1 MKTNDKNFEVP
12 DTVEISPETD
22 DNIGKNRFKL
32 ESAKRNLKTRLLST
46 VVLLILLLGFV
57 CSGAIYTSLKTAN
70 IGNPE
75 IASYFSI
82 ILTVVLT
89 GLCIYEMNKV
99 MGFKFWY
106 YQVLIITISIL
117 LLLFPSKYNLYNFS
131 FYTEL
136 SLETWFQTWQ
146 FPVIITVY
154 LLITIII
161 SVSDKRI
168 DTKNALINFI
178 MTLIIILA
186 LKAFSITSLALDNNL
201 ARFSFNT
208 IVWIWMMI
216 ILSDSFQYLGGMR
229 FGKTKLCPSISPKK
243 TWEGALIGMGTA
255 AFTGIVFAM
264 IFQFVKPLQNFQPL
278 REPMQSLGDKTIAL
292 EIIIYLLLAIVFPI
306 IGLFGD
312 LLFSWVKRVVKIKDY
327 SNLIPGH
334 GGALDRMDSILFS
347 LFILFIFIS
356 CLPV

>member
-1 MKTNDKNFEVP
+1 MKTKDKDFEVTE
-12 DTVEISPETD
+12 TVEVSPEVEE
-22 DNIGKNRFKL
+22 NIGKNRFKL
-32 ESAKRNLKTRLLST
+32 DSAKRNLKTRLLST
-46 VVLLILLLGFV
+46 IVLLFLLLGFV
-57 CSGAIYTSLKTAN
+57 CCGAIYTSLKTSN

-82 ILTVVLT
+82 ILTVILT
-89 GLCIYEMNKV
+89 VICIFEMNKV

-106 YQVLIITISIL
+106 YQVLIITISII
-117 LLLFPSKYNLYNFS
+117 LLLFPTKYSLYNFS
-131 FYTEL
+131 FYNEL
-136 SLETWFQTWQ
+136 NLVTWLQSWQ
-146 FPVIITVY
+146 FPIIITVY
-154 LLITIII
+154 LLVTIVI

-168 DTKNALINFI
+168 NTKNALINFI
-178 MTLIIILA
+178 MTLIIIFA
-186 LKAFSITSLALDNNL
+186 LKAFSITSLSLDNNL

-208 IVWIWMMI
+208 IVWIWMMM

-229 FGKTKLCPSISPKK
+229 FGKTKLSPNISPKK

-255 AFTGIVFAM
+255 AIIGIIFAM
-264 IFQFVKPLQNFQPL
+264 VFQFVKPLQNFQPL
-278 REPMQSLGDKTIAL
+278 REPMQALGDKTIAL
-292 EIIIYLLLAIVFPI
+292 EIIVYILLALVFPI

-312 LLFSWVKRVVKIKDY
+312 LLFSWIKRVVKIKDY

-334 GGALDRMDSILFS
+334 GGVLDRMDSILFS